1 MAALGESGPDSSSD
15 DPFERLGLSRDAG
28 FDQVQAAKV
37 RCLDEASGDDQAR
50 ARIEAA
56 YDAVLMARLRDRQQG
71 QVSAAAAT
79 ASEREASAGSM
90 PSLPAQAPMTG
101 VFATLRNKLPDPSQ
115 SLSGLKLD
123 WALVEG
129 QGRSVR
135 IIAGIIGVALLVLS
149 ASSIQ
154 LVLALATIGAFL
166 SQIRRGRRPLAS
178 LGWTLLVL
186 SIGLAAGSLL
196 NLALSP
202 TAIEQ
207 LGLNPLQIQALPAG
221 LLLMLSYFS
230 ELMLMSKP
238 YWWRKKCRR

>member
-1 MAALGESGPDSSSD
+1 MAALGESGPDSRSD

-115 SLSGLKLD
+115 SLSGLKPD

-135 IIAGIIGVALLVLS
+135 IIAGIIGVALLLIS
-149 ASSIQ
+149 FASIQ
-154 LVLALATIGAFL
+154 LVLALATIGVFL

-221 LLLMLSYFS
+221 LLLWAAALF
-230 ELMLMSKP
+230 LA
-238 YWWRKKCRR
+238 